1 MIDLAILILRVFL
14 GIVMIPHGVHKLQ
27 IRKVLDKKW
36 RDEYGFPVG
45 SVVLTGIIQI
55 VGGVA
60 LILGVYGRYNAS
72 IQAVIMVVAT
82 YVSIWKHR
90 EPFLS
95 LPTGK
100 GWDVNFLLVGAFVVL
115 MLLGDGSWALLGL

>member
-14 GIVMIPHGVHKLQ
+14 GAVMIPHGVHKVQ
-27 IRKVLDKKW
+27 IRAVLDKKW

-45 SVVLTGIIQI
+45 SVLLTAIIQL
-55 VGGVA
+55 VGGTA
-60 LILGVYGRYNAS
+60 LILGVYSRPNAF
-72 IQAVIMVVAT
+72 IQAVVMVVAT

-90 EPFLS
+90 EHFPS

-100 GWDVNFLLVGAFVVL
+100 GWDLNFLLVGAFIVM
-115 MLLGDGSWALLGL
+115 MLLGDGRWALLGS

>member
-1 MIDLAILILRVFL
+1 MTDLAILILRLFL

-27 IRKVLDKKW
+27 IRDVLDKKW

-60 LILGVYGRYNAS
+60 LILGVYGRYNAL

-90 EPFLS
+90 EPFPS

-115 MLLGDGSWALLGL
+115 MLLGDGSWALLGW

>member
-1 MIDLAILILRVFL
+1 MIDLATLILRLFL

-36 RDEYGFPVG
+36 RDEYGLPVG
-45 SVVLTGIIQI
+45 SVLLAAIIQI
-55 VGGVA
+55 VGGVV
-60 LILGVYGRYNAS
+60 LILGVYGRYNAL
-72 IQAVIMVVAT
+72 IQAVVMVVAT
-82 YVSIWKHR
+82 YVSIWKER

-95 LPTGK
+95 LPVGK

-115 MLLGDGSWALLGL
+115 MLLGDGQWALLGR

>member
-1 MIDLAILILRVFL
+1 MIDLAILVLRVFL
-14 GIVMIPHGVHKLQ
+14 GIVMIPHGVHKFQ
-27 IRKVLDKKW
+27 IREVLDKKW

-95 LPTGK
+95 LPAGK

-115 MLLGDGSWALLGL
+115 ILLGDGRWALLGW

>member
-14 GIVMIPHGVHKLQ
+14 GAVMIPHGVHKLQ
-27 IRKVLDKKW
+27 IRNVLDKKW

-45 SVVLTGIIQI
+45 SVLLAAIIQI

-72 IQAVIMVVAT
+72 IQVVVMVVAT
-82 YVSIWKHR
+82 YVSIWKER

-100 GWDVNFLLVGAFVVL
+100 GWDINFLLVGAFVVI
-115 MLLGDGSWALLGL
+115 MLLGDGKWALLGW

>member
-1 MIDLAILILRVFL
+1 MIDLAILILRFFL

-27 IRKVLDKKW
+27 IREVLDKKW

-45 SVVLTGIIQI
+45 SVVLTGIVQI

-60 LILGVYGRYNAS
+60 LILGIYGRYNAL

-90 EPFLS
+90 EPFTS

-115 MLLGDGSWALLGL
+115 MLLGNGSWALLGQ

>member
-1 MIDLAILILRVFL
+1 MNDLAILILRLFL

-27 IRKVLDKKW
+27 IRNVLDKKW

-60 LILGVYGRYNAS
+60 LILGIYGRYNAL

-90 EPFLS
+90 EPFAS

-115 MLLGDGSWALLGL
+115 MLLGDGRWALLGW